1 MSTDKERNGHMSAA
15 ILYGVE
21 DLKIETVDIPEIK
34 EDEVLVRVKVALT
47 CGTDLKVWKRGYN
60 ARMIKP
66 PALLGHELAG
76 VIEETGSR
84 VNGGVRK
91 GMRVFPANSAPCTVC
106 FYCKK
111 GQPNLCEDLLFNNG
125 AYAEYIRIPGR
136 IVRQNMLEIPDGVTY
151 ADAAMT
157 EPLACVLRGI
167 HETGIKAGDTAVV
180 IGCGAIGLKFI
191 RILAQRKVRVIA
203 IGKGQSQM
211 NIAKRLGATAAFD
224 VAQTENP
231 VAAGRQLTEEWAGAE
246 AGLEGGVRCGP
257 DGKSGGG
264 GAPIDRRRAR
274 GGRGDR
280 SGRARANLGMGAANR
295 AQGRHGESVRRLP
308 VGNRSENRSS
318 GAALRRDH
326 HQVHFSSHAAI
337 HSRSAGNNRARGNPR
352 QRFCDGRGESGR
364 IAEAVSGHEKPKR
377 RIEDR
382 GHSLKRHAA
391 GHAGHHAANT

>member
-47 CGTDLKVWKRGYN
+47 CGTDLKVWKRGYH

-66 PALLGHELAG
+66 PALFGHELAG
-76 VIEETGSR
+76 VIEETGAR
-84 VNGGVRK
+84 VNGGVRR
-91 GMRVFPANSAPCTVC
+91 GMRVFPANSAPCNVC

-167 HETGIKAGDTAVV
+167 HETGIKKGDTAVV

-191 RILAQRKVRVIA
+191 RILAQRQVRVIA
-203 IGKGQSQM
+203 IGKGPSQM
-211 NIAKRLGATAAFD
+211 EIAKRLGATAAFD
-224 VAQTENP
+224 VAETENP
-231 VAAGRQLTEEWAGAE
+231 VAAVRQLTEGARGADAVIEAVGRAQTWEWALQIVRKGGTVNLFGGCPSGTEVKIDPAALHYAE
-246 AGLEGGVRCGP
+246 ITIKSTFHHTPQFIREALET
-257 DGKSGGG
+257 
-264 GAPIDRRRAR
+264 IAR
-274 GGRGDR
+274 GEI
-280 SGRARANLGMGAANR
+280 RASDFVTGEVNLDELPKLFQDMKNR
-295 AQGRHGESVRRLP
+295 NGELKT
-308 VGNRSENRSS
+308 
-318 GAALRRDH
+318 
-326 HQVHFSSHAAI
+326 
-337 HSRSAGNNRARGNPR
+337 
-352 QRFCDGRGESGR
+352 
-364 IAEAVSGHEKPKR
+364 AVIP
-377 RIEDR
+377 
-382 GHSLKRHAA
+382 
-391 GHAGHHAANT
+391 